1 MTPTGVSSYQYNVNT
16 SASTFS
22 AVFINIS
29 VFVTGL
35 SGPPTAM
42 HIHGFSAIGQ
52 QADVIVPLCG
62 APLSTSCSLPTES
75 TQGSLTQMGLYQR
88 SFTVPSPLLVFF
100 ASLGSAYINI
110 HTERNPMGEV
120 RGQLGLIRPLP
131 PIASVL
137 AVTPPVPPV
146 PPTPTPSPAPP
157 GGGPNAQADD
167 GNAALS
173 GGSIAGIVIG
183 SIAGVAIIAIASWV
197 GYKRFQTA
205 RSPNGN
211 IVSNCV

>member
-1 MTPTGVSSYQYNVNT
+1 MASYQYNVNT
-16 SASTFS
+16 SAAIFS
-22 AVFINIS
+22 DVFINMS

-35 SGPPTAM
+35 SGPPVAM

-62 APLSTSCSLPTES
+62 PPLFTSCSLPTEN

-131 PIASVL
+131 PISSVL
-137 AVTPPVPPV
+137 AVTPPFS
-146 PPTPTPSPAPP
+146 PPTPTPTTPATTTAP
-157 GGGPNAQADD
+157 GGGPNAQAD
-167 GNAALS
+167 GGSAALS
-173 GGSIAGIVIG
+173 GGSVAGIVIG
-183 SIAGVAIIAIASWV
+183 SIVGVAVLALVSWI
-197 GYKRFQTA
+197 GYKRFQAT
-205 RSPNGN
+205 RTPKGEL
-211 IVSNCV
+211 VSNSL